1 MRTLLSW
8 SLFLLL
14 SFLGSCD
21 LFLGNNTD
29 KNEAKDEH
37 PELTDVTNKIS
48 KDPKNPML
56 YVARSRMYHQ
66 LKQDSLAIIDL
77 KKAIQ
82 LDSSKSEY
90 HSALGQILF
99 DHKDVSGSV
108 PYFQK
113 AIELN
118 PNDEVSHLKMA
129 KVFLFTAEYPKAFI
143 EINTVLRANVY
154 NPEAY
159 FLKGMCYK
167 NMKDTAKAIS
177 SFQTAVQTD
186 PKFSDGY
193 MQLALIHEA
202 RKSPLALQYFENAFK
217 ADPENMEAL
226 YGQGM
231 YWQKQ
236 EKYEEAKK
244 VYRRMIGL
252 NPGFAKSYYNTG
264 WILLQQDSAD
274 RALRQF
280 DLAIKNQPDYGDAW
294 FNKGICLELLEKPK
308 EAQSA
313 YEQAGVFL
321 NHPPKVNEALQRVK
335 Q

>member
-1 MRTLLSW
+1 MS
-8 SLFLLL
+8 SCGLF
-14 SFLGSCD
+14 SKKEEA
-21 LFLGNNTD
+21 
-29 KNEAKDEH
+29 KNEAKEEH
-37 PELTDVTNKIS
+37 PELTEVTQKIQEN
-48 KDPKNPML
+48 PKNPVL
-56 YVARSRMYHQ
+56 YVSRSRMYHQ
-66 LKQDSLAIIDL
+66 LKQDSLAILDL
-77 KKAIQ
+77 KKAIS
-82 LDSSKSEY
+82 LDSSKAEY

-99 DHKDVSGSV
+99 DHKDVTGSI

-113 AIELN
+113 ALLLN

-129 KVFLFTAEYPKAFI
+129 KVFLFTAEYPKAFV

-167 NMKDTAKAIS
+167 NMGDTTKAIS

-186 PKFSDGY
+186 PGFSDGY

-202 RKSPLALQYFENAFK
+202 RKNPLALQYYENAYK
-217 ADPENMEAL
+217 ANPENMEAL

-236 EKYEEAKK
+236 EKYEEAKA
-244 VYRRMIGL
+244 VYRRMITL
-252 NPGFAKSYYNTG
+252 NPGYAKSYYNTG
-264 WILLQQDSAD
+264 WILLQQDSTD

-280 DLAIKNQPDYGDAW
+280 DFAIKNQPDYGDAW
-294 FNKGICLELLEKPK
+294 FNKGICLEIAGQIK

-321 NHPPKVNEALQRVK
+321 NNPPQVKEALQRIK
-335 Q
+335 QQ